1 MNRLKV
7 ALLSL
12 MPALVTLLLV
22 ANVAAAQKTSN
33 AIRFEPYVF
42 ETEDKQKV
50 DAELGF
56 LTVPENRGD
65 PRSRMIELAFVRFK
79 STRQNAGAPV
89 VYLTGGPGGS
99 GISTARGSRFP
110 LFMAMREI
118 GDVIA
123 LDQRGVGRSKPN
135 LSCRQTLDYPLDRAG
150 KPEEYLR
157 LYREKTET
165 CANYWRSQGVDL
177 AAYNTEE
184 NADDLESLRVAL
196 GAEKINLWS
205 ISYGTHLALAAIKRH
220 GNRINR
226 AILAGVEGLD
236 QTYKLPANT
245 QQQLEL
251 INELAKRDTTIRAQI
266 PDLISLMRSVHARL
280 EREPMTVEISDR
292 QTKGKVKVT
301 ISSFD
306 LQAAVANTL
315 GSPEVA
321 YLPAAYYAMSQGDFS
336 IAAEQ
341 IAQLR
346 RRNIGSMMA
355 FMMDCASGASKERLR
370 LIERQA
376 KETLLGDVVN
386 FPFPG
391 VCAGLGARDLGDEF
405 RASPRSK
412 VPVLFIS
419 GTLDARTPPSNAEEV
434 RKGFPNSAHL
444 IIEGAVHSDPLFL
457 SSPKIKDVMLEFLKD
472 QSLSTTRITLPPFE
486 FFWPRR
492 ETSAPAVQ
500 SSSVASWVKGMMGYR
515 ITSVVPASQAEQAGL
530 KEADIITNI
539 NGAML
544 GASSDLMKLTRNA
557 PGSSIEIVYYRRNPS
572 TDRYESNRATIKT
585 NESSAIQRG
594 QASAPEQALEQATGI
609 KGRLGFMITS
619 VEVGSLAQRAELR
632 EGDFIVKIND
642 AEIKSA
648 NDLLI
653 VEQSAQ
659 TDMPVEIFFIRYDAA
674 QNKYGLA
681 RSRRRFRR

>member
-1 MNRLKV
+1 MNNLKA

-12 MPALVTLLLV
+12 VAVVVAPLFITLV
-22 ANVAAAQKTSN
+22 AVAQTRSS
-33 AIRFEPYVF
+33 AIRIEPYVF

-50 DAELGF
+50 DAELGT
-56 LTVPENRGD
+56 LAVPENRRN

-79 STRQNAGAPV
+79 STALNPGAPI
-89 VYLTGGPGGS
+89 VYLAGGPGGS

-135 LSCRQTLDYPLDRAG
+135 LNCRQTLDYPLDRAG
-150 KPEEYLR
+150 DPAEYLR
-157 LYREKTET
+157 LYREKTEA
-165 CANYWRSQGVDL
+165 CANYWRSQSVDL

-184 NADDLESLRVAL
+184 NAEDLELLRAAL

-220 GNRINR
+220 PDRINR

-236 QTYKLPANT
+236 QTYKLPANI

-251 INELAKRDTTIRAQI
+251 INELAKRDAAITNQI

-280 EREPMTVEISDR
+280 EREPVTVEIADR
-292 QTKGKVKVT
+292 QTKQKVKVT
-301 ISSFD
+301 IGSFD
-306 LQAAVANTL
+306 LQAAVANSL

-321 YLPAAYYAMSQGDFS
+321 YLPAAYYAMSQGDFTL
-336 IAAEQ
+336 AAEQ

-346 RRNIGSMMA
+346 RRNVGSAMA
-355 FMMDCASGASKERLR
+355 FMTDCASGASPARLR

-376 KETLLGDVVN
+376 KEALLGDAIN

-391 VCAGLGARDLGDEF
+391 VCAGLGAHDLGNEF
-405 RASPRSK
+405 RASLRSK

-457 SSPKIKDVMLEFLKD
+457 SSPKIRDVMLEFLKG
-472 QSLSTTRITLPPFE
+472 QPLSTTRITLPPFE
-486 FFWPRR
+486 FFWPRSR
-492 ETSAPAVQ
+492 SGASAVQ
-500 SSSVASWVKGMMGYR
+500 GSTVAWVKGVTGYR
-515 ITSVVPASQAEQAGL
+515 ITSVLPSSSANQAGL
-530 KEADIITNI
+530 KEADIITSV
-539 NGAML
+539 NGATFS
-544 GASSDLMKLTRNA
+544 ASSDLIKIAQSA
-557 PGSSIEIVYYRRNPS
+557 PASIEVGYYRRNSS
-572 TDRYESNRATIKT
+572 TGEHESNRATIRT
-585 NESSAIQRG
+585 SETSASQRG
-594 QASAPEQALEQATGI
+594 QEATAPEQWLGQATGTE
-609 KGRLGFMITS
+609 GRLGFMITGI
-619 VEVGSLAQRAELR
+619 EAGSLAQRAELR
-632 EGDFIVKIND
+632 EGDFIVKINEAD
-642 AEIKSA
+642 FKIVD
-648 NDLLI
+648 DLLV

-659 TDMPVEIFFIRYDAA
+659 SGTPVEIFFIRYDAM
-674 QNKYGLA
+674 QNKFGLT
-681 RSRRRFRR
+681 RSRRRFRK